1 MKTRNGFAETD
12 RVRAHTTP
20 ALNERIDE
28 KTRQRLLLLCG
39 AAGWHPAPDGGT
51 GSRMGCGTLAG
62 NQRFVPGVMAGL
74 FLGITVNRKWLW
86 VPSIVLPF
94 LLLHGVQGWC
104 PPLPLMRRLGIRTQ
118 REIDEEKYALKFLRG
133 DCGALKAAVEDA
145 QRAIEAYRASI
156 A

>member
-28 KTRQRLLLLCG
+28 KTRQRLLYF
-39 AAGWHPAPDGGT
+39 AARRDGIPRRIEELDREWDVERWLET
-51 GSRMGCGTLAG
+51 NASSLA
-62 NQRFVPGVMAGL
+62 MAGL

-94 LLLHGVQGWC
+94 LLLHAVQGWC

-133 DCGALKAAVEDA
+133 DFGALKAAIEDA